1 MFNLSCTCVL
11 LLVLGMAFAI
21 AIVYKR
27 IKKHKKCGNCPGCQK
42 CVKQNVRLVPLTK
55 RRTVEA
61 FNPGTK
67 KIPNVCH
74 RIVGK
79 VSPRVQRNLDSFAAR
94 HPAMKQII
102 HRNKADDY
110 MSRHAPPT
118 VYAVYKAIRP
128 EYYAARADLARYMIL
143 YKEGGLYLDDKSDFS
158 EDVALYVRK
167 FPEVSLHAWR
177 WDTPHWPDYLKNKKG
192 EIVNWGM
199 ISAPQNTILKEMILN
214 VCVNAFEDNGDE
226 GGKFAVLRTT
236 GPLMWSFI
244 VQDYEGDPNVRIS
257 TESTSPAKYTVFD
270 TMNAHEG
277 LTRTYY
283 GDLKTSVFRKEM
295 LPDKH
300 QLEAEIQDM

>member
-11 LLVLGMAFAI
+11 LLVLVMAFAI

-27 IKKHKKCGNCPGCQK
+27 LKKCKNCPGCQK
-42 CVKQNVRLVPLTK
+42 CVKQNVGFVSLTK
-55 RRTVEA
+55 SRTVEA

-74 RIVGK
+74 RIIGK

-102 HRNKADDY
+102 HRNTADDY

-128 EYYAARADLARYMIL
+128 EYYAARADLARYIIL
-143 YKEGGLYLDDKSDFS
+143 YNEGGLYLDDKSDFS
-158 EDVALYVRK
+158 EDVASYTSK
-167 FPEVSLHAWR
+167 YPQVSLHAWR
-177 WDTPHWPDYLKNKKG
+177 WDTPLWSDYLRNKKG

-199 ISAPQNTILKEMILN
+199 ISAPKNTILKEMILN

-226 GGKFAVLRTT
+226 GRKIRSAANNRAADVVLYCPR
-236 GPLMWSFI
+236 L
-244 VQDYEGDPNVRIS
+244 R
-257 TESTSPAKYTVFD
+257 
-270 TMNAHEG
+270 
-277 LTRTYY
+277 R
-283 GDLKTSVFRKEM
+283 
-295 LPDKH
+295 
-300 QLEAEIQDM
+300 